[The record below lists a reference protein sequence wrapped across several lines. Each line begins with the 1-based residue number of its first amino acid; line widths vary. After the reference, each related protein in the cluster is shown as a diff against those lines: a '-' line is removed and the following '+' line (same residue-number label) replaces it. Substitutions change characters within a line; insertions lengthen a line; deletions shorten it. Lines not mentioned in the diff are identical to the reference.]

1 LGQLGVRTVTN
12 HKPVAGD
19 FTFHTG
25 FDWTGQADNYFDE
38 QDILLHTPLHD
49 ADGDPVHIAFVN
61 GQRIAPTPGQG
72 PWPDPTDPSLT
83 HIKGE
88 YGTLTVAG
96 DGTFQYVW
104 DQNNPAVQA
113 MNANGGELTDH
124 FTFKVTDGLGG
135 TDFGYFNIVSAAP
148 QHGTSTITFEDAT
161 PSDFP
166 DVYKGLRWGDT
177 DNGTPLHLNT
187 TGNHFV
193 YTSEA
198 SDGGFNL
205 IGSASYYQYLT
216 YDGVDLKTSSAT
228 EGATITFDGI
238 DSDYNAHELTVS
250 IGPGNGNF
258 DMSGATHVDL
268 SSLGP
273 VNQIYISYDFP
284 DEPQNSHDN
293 PMMLLDNLTI
303 TV

>member
-1 LGQLGVRTVTN
+1 MTN
-12 HKPVAGD
+12 HKPIAGD

-25 FDWTGQADNYFDE
+25 FDSSGQVDNYFDE
-38 QDILLHTPLHD
+38 TDILLRTAAHD

-61 GQRIAPTPGQG
+61 GQRIAPTPGDG
-72 PWPDPTDPSLT
+72 PSADPSNPNNT
-83 HIKGE
+83 HIQGE

-96 DGTFQYVW
+96 DGTFNYVW

-113 MNANGGELTDH
+113 MEADGGQLTDH
-124 FTFKVTDGLGG
+124 FTFKVSDGRGG

-161 PSDFP
+161 PSNFP

-177 DNGTPLHLNT
+177 DNGNPLLLNT
-187 TGNHFV
+187 TGNHFA
-193 YTSEA
+193 YTNAAYFE
-198 SDGGFNL
+198 DGFNL

-216 YDGVDLKTSSAT
+216 YDGVDISTSSAT
-228 EGATITFDGI
+228 KGATVTFDGI
-238 DSDYNAHELTVS
+238 DSNYNDHTLTVS
-250 IGPGNGNF
+250 IGPGSGNF
-258 DMSGATHVDL
+258 NMDGATHVDL

-273 VNQIYISYDFP
+273 VNQIYMTYDFTGGDP
-284 DEPQNSHDN
+284 NAHDT
-293 PMMLLDNLTI
+293 PSLLLDNLTI